1 MRLGRVE
8 QSSPMSEQ
16 DEYTPIQ
23 RIKKSQ
29 ENTVV
34 ALGVAIGFVLL
45 LYFFSFAAM
54 VDAGNAMA
62 WFQAITTA
70 LMAVMLVFLKH
81 IAFWL
86 TRLRLGRR
94 AEFRDVFAS
103 LTPSDLDG
111 VTLN

>member
-1 MRLGRVE
+1 
-8 QSSPMSEQ
+8 MSEQ
-16 DEYTPIQ
+16 DEYSPIQ

-34 ALGVAIGFVLL
+34 ALGVAISFVLL

-54 VDAGNAMA
+54 VDAGSVVA

-70 LMAVMLVFLKH
+70 LMAVMLVFLKR